1 VVGQLGGVGDRFA
14 VLAYVR
20 QGAGE
25 QVGVALLAEAE
36 DHRGAHI
43 KGVTVTVKLKD
54 KVISAC

>member
-1 VVGQLGGVGDRFA
+1 MVLELGGVGHRVA
-14 VLAYVR
+14 VLAHVG